1 MATTRKEN
9 EGAIEAFNQAQARL
23 EPPVILTV
31 NCAKRRDDE
40 LTQITK
46 DFDAAIDRMKK
57 KSKACMDNAQ
67 ILFDMLWVLTGCGL
81 LGDRG
86 TVWSAQCAAD
96 WAKLNELL
104 YTEQTNCINA
114 ARDERKAA
122 ADDKQRKEVLVGENY
137 EICCIAFPGSC
148 KADAGTP
155 QM

>member
-1 MATTRKEN
+1 MATTGKEN
-9 EGAIEAFNQAQARL
+9 EGTIQAFKQAQARL
-23 EPPVILTV
+23 ELPVILTV

-57 KSKACMDNAQ
+57 KSKDCMDNAQ
-67 ILFDMLWVLTGCGL
+67 ILFDMLWLATGCGL
-81 LGDRG
+81 LGGIG
-86 TVWSAQCAAD
+86 TVWSAQCD
-96 WAKLNELL
+96 IYWANLNESL
-104 YTEQTNCINA
+104 YKEQTNCINA

-148 KADAGTP
+148 KADAPST